1 MNERIKQLAGEAGF
15 LMWDGE
21 EHAPIDA
28 VVDWS
33 CSYDYELE
41 KFADLIVQKCIQRV
55 ALIGISNFENEDI
68 TWTADKAISYIRDTF
83 DKEQ

>member
-1 MNERIKQLAGEAGF
+1 MKKLIKELADEAGF

-21 EHAPIDA
+21 EHAPVDA

-41 KFADLIVQKCIQRV
+41 KFAELIVKRCAEV
-55 ALIGISNFENEDI
+55 ADQYVRYGDFDIAELIR
-68 TWTADKAISYIRDTF
+68 RDF
-83 DKEQ
+83 GVKK

>member
-1 MNERIKQLAGEAGF
+1 MKKLIKELADEAGF

-21 EHAPIDA
+21 EHAPVDA

-41 KFADLIVQKCIQRV
+41 KFAELIIKRCADV
-55 ALIGISNFENEDI
+55 
-68 TWTADKAISYIRDTF
+68 ADKYVRDGDIDIAELIRRDF
-83 DKEQ
+83 GVKK